1 MDHFDLAQ
9 SVIECGE
16 RGDPLEQ
23 LAATFQRAI
32 ERLGFQRFACCSH
45 TDPLNPAAGAVMLH
59 NYPGAWVK
67 AFSRAGLHRI
77 DPVLRY
83 ADRSATPFHWNA
95 PDFLATIKPAQKEIL
110 AAAGM
115 FGLIRGYTVPIR
127 LSWLPGTLRVSCSL
141 IPDTG
146 SLDPHNYEAA
156 ERLAI
161 YLYAAAMRLQ
171 MPVPENPAAPV
182 VLRPR
187 ERQCL
192 ELLAYGCKDC
202 DASQTLGISESTVR
216 TYVQRAME
224 RIGATTRAHAVAYA
238 LVTRQISFG
247 DVVRAP
253 TEPRWVTSQVVG
265 W

>member
-16 RGDPLEQ
+16 RGDPIEQ

-32 ERLGFQRFACCSH
+32 EHLGFQRFACCSH
-45 TDPLNPAAGAVMLH
+45 TDPLTPATGAVMLH
-59 NYPGAWVK
+59 NYPGAWVR

-83 ADRSATPFHWNA
+83 AARSATPFHWNA
-95 PDFLATIKPAQKEIL
+95 RDFLATIKPAQKEIL

-127 LSWLPGTLRVSCSL
+127 LSWLPGTLRASCSL

-146 SLDPHNYEAA
+146 SVDPCNYEAA

-161 YLYAAAMRLQ
+161 YLYAAAIRLQ
-171 MPVPENPAAPV
+171 MPVPENLAAPV

-192 ELLAYGCKDC
+192 ELLAHGCRDC
-202 DASQTLGISESTVR
+202 EASQTLRISESTVR

-238 LVTRQISFG
+238 LMTRQISFG

-253 TEPRWVTSQVVG
+253 AEPRWATPQAVG